1 MLFSSSSSLSS
12 GPSHSIL
19 LLLSVWAFQSKRE
32 RKQILRLFLNYSIK
46 CSDASDSLT
55 WSVWLL
61 RHTPFQFHFISGG
74 STALETAE
82 KRGRVRWRRAS
93 CCRPWRHLLALSI
106 KTTKWASRER
116 ERRDFGAIFVCY
128 LRKKKTFQKKWCS
141 SCPSPG
147 RRRVLCWR
155 LDTLQQVKPA
165 RTLLLESF
173 CVCFDYTKPK
183 PCCFPQ
189 IDPDTA
195 PCTPTLLCTSRR
207 FFFLF
212 SNPVVMHTLLVSREM
227 PSLLDFVWGL
237 HHCER
242 LQPWFPPTCFCVVF
256 FLFFFFL
263 CFPAGPSAR
272 SHTVF
277 PLAGSSL

>member
-1 MLFSSSSSLSS
+1 MRGGPCHLCKFTQGSGDLIFLWGQLVHSDVENIISELVWISAPQLHSAPLINETYIQMLFSSSSSLSS

-55 WSVWLL
+55 WSVWLI

-128 LRKKKTFQKKWCS
+128 LRKKKLFKRNGAAAVQVRAEGES
-141 SCPSPG
+141 SAEGWTPS
-147 RRRVLCWR
+147 
-155 LDTLQQVKPA
+155 
-165 RTLLLESF
+165 
-173 CVCFDYTKPK
+173 
-183 PCCFPQ
+183 
-189 IDPDTA
+189 
-195 PCTPTLLCTSRR
+195 SR
-207 FFFLF
+207 
-212 SNPVVMHTLLVSREM
+212 
-227 PSLLDFVWGL
+227 
-237 HHCER
+237 
-242 LQPWFPPTCFCVVF
+242 
-256 FLFFFFL
+256 
-263 CFPAGPSAR
+263 
-272 SHTVF
+272 
-277 PLAGSSL
+277 

>member
-32 RKQILRLFLNYSIK
+32 RKKILRLFLNYSIK
-46 CSDASDSLT
+46 CSDGSDSLT
-55 WSVWLL
+55 WSVWLI

-128 LRKKKTFQKKWCS
+128 LRKKKNFSKEMVQQLSKSGPKESPLLKAGHPPAGKTRSHASTRVILCVFWLHEAKAVLFSTDRPRYS
-141 SCPSPG
+141 S
-147 RRRVLCWR
+147 VHT
-155 LDTLQQVKPA
+155 DTPLH
-165 RTLLLESF
+165 L
-173 CVCFDYTKPK
+173 
-183 PCCFPQ
+183 
-189 IDPDTA
+189 
-195 PCTPTLLCTSRR
+195 TS